1 MNDEQYRREYGQH
14 LVEQVKKGHM
24 TRRQL
29 LIRASVFGIG
39 ATAAGQLLAACGG
52 GSSSSSA
59 SPAASGSG
67 APAPKTGGTA
77 KVIISPSITDLDPVT
92 IYDTGGITLI
102 QQFCEYLINLNDDMT
117 LKPVL
122 AESWSPNTKGDVWTF
137 KLRQGVKFNDGSP
150 FGADDVVTTFDRLCD
165 PKSGSAAQ
173 AALAGILAVGGTKK
187 IDDATVAFN
196 LEKPFA
202 DFPYL
207 VCQSSYNTVI
217 LSRNYKA
224 PWIKNHVG
232 TGPYLL
238 KSYTAKQSCTA
249 AKNPTY
255 WRKDASGTQL
265 PYLDT
270 VDWIMVADQSAQT
283 LQLQSGAADVV
294 AQTPYQGS
302 QPLFADPNLKVSE
315 YPSTGMR
322 EVFFNVN
329 EKPWTDYRVRQA
341 VAWCLDRPA
350 IIQALFGGKG
360 TLGNDTVFSS
370 LYPNAPT
377 IPDRAQDIAKAKQLL
392 SDAGYPN
399 GLTVTL
405 STEKYL
411 EVPQYAQLI
420 KAQCAPAGIT
430 VNVNLV
436 DYNTWYAGSPKSTPW
451 LNANFGIVEWGQ
463 RPTPAVFIQAMLLPT
478 SAWNSS
484 HWNNKEFVTTFDQYM
499 ATVDQAARLDL
510 ATKLATLEQN
520 DTPTLQAFWIT
531 QLRTQKKNVY
541 NIIGP
546 GDFYCDMSEAYI
558 A

>member
-1 MNDEQYRREYGQH
+1 MSDDQFRREYADH
-14 LVEQVKKGHM
+14 LVEQVKTGRM

-29 LIRASVFGIG
+29 LIRASVFGFS
-39 ATAAGQLLAACGG
+39 ATVAGQLLAACGSSG
-52 GSSSSSA
+52 TSSSPSA
-59 SPAASGSG
+59 SASGM
-67 APAPKTGGTA
+67 PAPTKGGTI

-92 IYDTGGITLI
+92 IYDQGGIVLI
-102 QQFCEYLINLNDDMT
+102 GQFCEYLINLNDDMT

-122 AESWSPNTKGDVWTF
+122 AESWSPNAKGDVWTF
-137 KLRQGVKFNDGSP
+137 KLRQGVTFNDGSP
-150 FGADDVVTTFDRLCD
+150 FEADDVVTTMDRLCD

-187 IDDATVAFN
+187 VDQYTVAFN

-207 VCQSSYNTVI
+207 VCQSSYNTVM

-224 PWIKNHVG
+224 PWIKNAVG
-232 TGPYLL
+232 TGPYTL
-238 KSYTAKQSCTA
+238 KSYTAKQNCTA
-249 AKNPTY
+249 VKNPTY
-255 WRKDASGTQL
+255 WRKDTAGNQL
-265 PYLDT
+265 PYLDQ
-270 VDWIMVADQSAQT
+270 VDWLMVADQSAQT
-283 LQLQSGAADVV
+283 LQLQSGTADVV

-302 QPLFADPNLKVSE
+302 QPLFSDPNLKVYE

-329 EKPWTDYRVRQA
+329 EKPWTDNRVRQA
-341 VAWCLDRPA
+341 FGYCLDRPA
-350 IIQALFGGKG
+350 IIQTLFGGKG
-360 TLGNDTVFSS
+360 TIGNDTVFST
-370 LYPNAPT
+370 LYPNMPSS
-377 IPDRAQDIAKAKQLL
+377 PGERPHDIAKAKSLL
-392 SDAGYPN
+392 AAAGYPS

-405 STEKYL
+405 STEKFL

-420 KAQCAPAGIT
+420 KSQCAPAGIT

-436 DYNTWYAGSPKSTPW
+436 DYNTWYAGSAKSTPW

-463 RPTPAVFIQAMLLPT
+463 RPTPSVFIQAMLLPT

-484 HWNNKEFVTTFDQYM
+484 HWNNAQFVSTFDQYM
-499 ATVDQAARLDL
+499 STTDMASRKTL
-510 ATKLATLEQN
+510 AGKLATMQQD

-531 QLRTQKKNVY
+531 QLRTQKKTVW

-546 GDFYCDMSEAYI
+546 GDFYCDMSEAFMT